1 MLGQMGHLRFLT
13 CVAAGVVVP
22 FTEISE
28 ASEAGWAV
36 YMRSM
41 KGLTVT

>member
-1 MLGQMGHLRFLT
+1 MGQLGFMT
-13 CVAAGVVVP
+13 CIAAGVVVP

-36 YMRSM
+36 YMGSM
-41 KGLTVT
+41 KGLTGI